1 MHLSPFGDGRGR
13 RRSVTS
19 VPIWE
24 ARVATIRQYPGFR
37 FLRPGGLRT
46 LLMTTHPAHRKLIPL
61 LLIAALASGCEV
73 ETYEDAAGAF
83 QADAPPPPDPV
94 PDPDPDP
101 DPTPPPAGFDP
112 NFSEIQA
119 NVFTPS
125 CATSGCHD
133 AAAAASLELSED
145 ASYAMLVDIPSSQ
158 DGNILRVRPNNPDA
172 SYLIQKLEGTAATG
186 QRMPPGGAVPQN
198 EIDVIR
204 QWIIDGAI
212 DDTATQSA
220 TAIRVS
226 SISPRP
232 SAALAAAPTQ
242 LIVGFSRELDATSV
256 HGMTFVLEA
265 SGGDGDF
272 ANGNETRI
280 PAASI
285 RVPDHNR
292 RSVIFDL
299 SGADLADDH
308 DRITLAGDGASIVR
322 EIDANAVD
330 GEFAGELPSG
340 DGTSGGT
347 FRSTFS
353 VAIQGDP
360 RPDAR

>member
-1 MHLSPFGDGRGR
+1 MLP
-13 RRSVTS
+13 
-19 VPIWE
+19 
-24 ARVATIRQYPGFR
+24 
-37 FLRPGGLRT
+37 
-46 LLMTTHPAHRKLIPL
+46 MTTHSTQRSLIPL
-61 LLIAALASGCEV
+61 LLIAALLTGCEV
-73 ETYEDAAGAF
+73 ETYEDSAGAF
-83 QADAPPPPDPV
+83 RADAPPT

-101 DPTPPPAGFDP
+101 DPHPAPPPAGFNP

-119 NVFTPS
+119 NVFTPG
-125 CATSGCHD
+125 CATAGCHD
-133 AAAAASLELSED
+133 AGAAAGLELSED

-172 SYLIQKLEGTAATG
+172 SYLIQKLEGTAGTG
-186 QRMPPGGAVPQN
+186 QRMPPGGAVPQS

-204 QWIIDGAI
+204 QWIIDGAV

-220 TAIRVS
+220 SAIRVS

-232 SAALAAAPTQ
+232 NATLAASPAQ

-256 HGMTFVLEA
+256 HGMTILLEA

-272 ANGNETRI
+272 ANGNETQI
-280 PAASI
+280 PANSI
-285 RVPDHNR
+285 SVPNNNR

-299 SGADLADDH
+299 SGMHLADD
-308 DRITLAGDGASIVR
+308 DYRITLAGDGASLVMD
-322 EIDANAVD
+322 IDANAID
-330 GEFAGELPSG
+330 GEFAGALPSG
-340 DGTSGGT
+340 DGTAGGT

-353 VAIQGDP
+353 VATPSDP